1 MSLANSLEART
12 RKVVRAVDVVD
23 AKVDVAEIMEIGA
36 DEAAIK
42 IRTNLTLKKT
52 MIARLVS

>member
-1 MSLANSLEART
+1 MSLVNSLEART
-12 RKVVRAVDVVD
+12 KRVVRAVDVVD
-23 AKVDVAEIMEIGA
+23 AKVDVVEIVVIGVG
-36 DEAAIK
+36 EAAIK

>member
-1 MSLANSLEART
+1 VA
-12 RKVVRAVDVVD
+12 D
-23 AKVDVAEIMEIGA
+23 AKVDVVEIVVIGVG
-36 DEAAIK
+36 EAAIK